1 VTTAAKSRRGTIEVP
16 FVFVLDLISLILKDF
31 EIAGDLALRFGINC
45 SPKIAKQAHEA
56 FNVTTEGGDIEAFS
70 KFVHQFYVK
79 FFDHGETS
87 LDEYPT
93 LQTREQ
99 WDNAV
104 VAELEKFKE
113 IEGTL
118 IQCSYCFWLKNQ
130 VINSL
135 IK

>member
-1 VTTAAKSRRGTIEVP
+1 
-16 FVFVLDLISLILKDF
+16 
-31 EIAGDLALRFGINC
+31 
-45 SPKIAKQAHEA
+45 
-56 FNVTTEGGDIEAFS
+56 
-70 KFVHQFYVK
+70 VK

-118 IQCSYCFWLKNQ
+118 TQCSYCFWLKNQ